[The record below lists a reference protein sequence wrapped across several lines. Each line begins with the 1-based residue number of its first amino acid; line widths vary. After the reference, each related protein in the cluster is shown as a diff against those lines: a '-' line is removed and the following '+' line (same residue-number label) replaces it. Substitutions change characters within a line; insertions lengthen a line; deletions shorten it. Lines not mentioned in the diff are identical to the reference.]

1 MTLLKPITHCPNCKK
16 EYTINEKNVADEI
29 ARCSDCN
36 FYDNMN
42 MLSYVIH

>member
-29 ARCSDCN
+29 EKKTQKN
-36 FYDNMN
+36 
-42 MLSYVIH
+42 